1 MDRMS
6 QTYRRK
12 TGSAT
17 TAGGLQ
23 TGRGRPDSGHGLG
36 IGKTIGVPG
45 LRTTEIISVGR
56 IVERRVQALKTRGIV
71 ASHGVLV
78 QVDGHGTVSVELAGR
93 LTMQRLLVA
102 LRAGRTGRGIVLIHI
117 RGLLIT
123 HGDQQDS
130 EFPAEAAGMW
140 VVELMLRERERG
152 RGRER
157 TRESKESNPPQET

>member
-1 MDRMS
+1 MS

-93 LTMQRLLVA
+93 LTMQRLLVT
-102 LRAGRTGRGIVLIHI
+102 LRTRRTSRGIVLIHI

-123 HGDQQDS
+123 HGDQQIPNS
-130 EFPAEAAGMW
+130 QQKRPECGF
-140 VVELMLRERERG
+140 VELMLRRERG
-152 RGRER
+152 RRER
-157 TRESKESNPPQET
+157 RESQERDPPHET